1 MTDIFSSTVITMS
14 CHRHSNSI
22 MHFSPT
28 GSRVFLHIPETRP
41 GADVT
46 QWPNALQWCHRQTAL
61 IFFFFLQDRPG
72 FEAVNLFGFFCC
84 CCILWLCPSFYSRK
98 LLMYCTVTTSLINTG
113 PFFNVHC
120 DTFFLINV
128 LWCLWLWGNFGNDW
142 DYWCKVPFTHFKYFF
157 ACILSK

>member
-1 MTDIFSSTVITMS
+1 MS

-72 FEAVNLFGFFCC
+72 FEAVNLFVCCFF
-84 CCILWLCPSFYSRK
+84 LFYSVVMSFI
-98 LLMYCTVTTSLINTG
+98 LLKKIAYVLHSYWRWSCTTSLTNTT
-113 PFFNVHC
+113 PSFNVHC